1 MKFRNLF
8 FVSTTCIFLL
18 FSCNNKV
25 ENQNLLSDPLS
36 NHLDSSINV
45 GDNFWKFAN
54 NGWFSKHP
62 IVASENSNGIF
73 RTIQDTINSQ
83 VLQIC
88 QKSMNE
94 KADAGSNK
102 QKIGDLY
109 FSGMDTLN
117 IDKKGLSPLADE
129 LKKIDDIKSLNDFA
143 GVIAHLQ
150 TIGVEVG
157 FSYGVG
163 RDDKISS
170 KYAIQL
176 WQGGLGLPER
186 DYYFENDGRTKMIRE
201 EYLKYV
207 TNILEYSVV
216 NDNDKYK
223 GGTDG
228 YKRDALK
235 IIALETALAR
245 SSRKLEALR
254 DPYMNYNK
262 MAIAKVNAMT
272 PSFNW
277 TDFATSFGLKN
288 VDTMILGQ
296 PEFVSTFEKTL
307 HQFPID
313 VWKNYFKFH
322 LLNEYAPYLS
332 SNFEKENF
340 HFFSQ
345 IFGGVKEQ
353 KPRWKRV
360 VETTDGLLGE
370 LIGQVYVKEYL
381 PTGAKEKITEIGKAV
396 ANVYAD
402 HIKALDWMS
411 DSTKQKA
418 LYKLSKITMKMG
430 YPDKWKDM
438 SNLTIDRNSYAKNVM
453 ACSIWQHQY
462 NTNKYGKPV
471 DRTEW
476 NMTPQTYNAY
486 YEPTNNEIV
495 IPACN
500 IIVPGFEGRM
510 PDDAVLYGVIGGSTI
525 GHEITHGFDDQG
537 SQYDPEGNLRNWWS
551 KEDKAKFDKKTKQII
566 AQFNGYKVLDSLK
579 INGEAT
585 QGENIADLGG
595 VVMGYEAFKKTAQ
608 GKGNEKIGGL
618 TPDQRYFLSYA
629 YSWMVQMRPE
639 SMARRIKTD
648 VHSPAEYRVNGPL
661 SNNENFYKA
670 FNIQP
675 NQFMYRSDSLR
686 VKIW

>member
-1 MKFRNLF
+1 MNLNKPNF
-8 FVSTTCIFLL
+8 ILIAVLAILISCHQTHQKTTTLP
-18 FSCNNKV
+18 
-25 ENQNLLSDPLS
+25 DPLAS
-36 NHLDSSINV
+36 HIDSSINV
-45 GDNFWKFAN
+45 GDNFWRFAN

-62 IVASENSNGIF
+62 IAASENSNGIF
-73 RTIQDTINSQ
+73 RTIQDTINAQ

-88 QKSMNE
+88 QKLMVE
-94 KADAGSNK
+94 KSETGSNK

-109 FSGMDTLN
+109 FSGMDTTS
-117 IDKKGLSPLADE
+117 IDKQGILPLTDE
-129 LKKIDDIKSLNDFA
+129 LKKIDDIKSINDLA
-143 GVIAHLQ
+143 TAMAHLHS
-150 TIGVEVG
+150 IGVGVG
-157 FSYGVG
+157 FNYSVG
-163 RDDKISS
+163 RDDKIAS
-170 KYAIQL
+170 KYAVWL
-176 WQGGLGLPER
+176 GQGGLGLPDR
-186 DYYFENDGRTKMIRE
+186 DYYFENDARTKMIRA
-201 EYLKYV
+201 EYQKYV
-207 TNILEYSVV
+207 TNMLNLTQIANAEKSS
-216 NDNDKYK
+216 KE
-223 GGTDG
+223 
-228 YKRDALK
+228 
-235 IIALETALAR
+235 IIALETALAKT
-245 SSRKLEALR
+245 SRKLAALR
-254 DPYMNYNK
+254 DPYKNYNK
-262 MAIAKVNAMT
+262 MTLAKVNAMT
-272 PSFNW
+272 PSFKWNE
-277 TDFATSFGLKN
+277 FATAFGLKN
-288 VDTMILGQ
+288 VDTMIVGQ
-296 PEFVSTFEKTL
+296 PEFVSAFENTL

-322 LLNEYAPYLS
+322 LVNEYAPYLS
-332 SNFEKENF
+332 KQFEKENF

-381 PTGAKEKITEIGKAV
+381 PAGAKEKITEIGKAI
-396 ANVYAD
+396 ADVYAD

-438 SNLTIDRNSYAKNVM
+438 GNLTIDRNSYAKNVM
-453 ACSIWQHQY
+453 ACSMWQHQY

-486 YEPTNNEIV
+486 YDPTNNEIV

-500 IIVPGFEGRM
+500 IIVPGFEGTM

-551 KEDKAKFDKKTKQII
+551 KEDKAKFDKKTKQIV
-566 AQFNGYKVLDSLK
+566 AQFNQYKVLDSLK
-579 INGEAT
+579 INGDAT

-608 GKGNEKIGGL
+608 GKGTEKIGGL

-648 VHSPAEYRVNGPL
+648 VHSPAEYRVIGPV

-670 FNIQP
+670 FDIKP
-675 NQFMYRSDSLR
+675 GQFMYRSDSTR

>member
-1 MKFRNLF
+1 MNFTKHF
-8 FVSTTCIFLL
+8 FAVISITIFL
-18 FSCNNKV
+18 FSCTQKNK
-25 ENQNLLSDPLS
+25 EAAQMPDPLAS
-36 NHLDSSINV
+36 HIDSTINP
-45 GDNFWKFAN
+45 GDNFWRYAN
-54 NGWFSKHP
+54 NGWFKQHP
-62 IVASENSNGIF
+62 IIASENSNGIW
-73 RTIQDTINSQ
+73 RTIQDTINAEILQ
-83 VLQIC
+83 VC
-88 QKSMNE
+88 QKAVNE
-94 KADAGSNK
+94 KSEVGSNK
-102 QKIGDLY
+102 QKIGDFY
-109 FSGMDTLN
+109 FSGMDTAN
-117 IDKKGLSPLADE
+117 IDKQGISPIANE
-129 LKKIDDIKSLNDFA
+129 LKKIDEIKSISDLA
-143 GVIAHLQ
+143 AAMAHLQ
-150 TIGVEVG
+150 SIGAGVG

-163 RDDKISS
+163 RDDKIAS
-170 KYAIQL
+170 KYAVWL
-176 WQGGLGLPER
+176 GQGGLGLPDR
-186 DYYFENDGRTKMIRE
+186 DYYFENDARTKMIRA
-201 EYLKYV
+201 EYLKYMTFMLTQV
-207 TNILEYSVV
+207 DPDPKGEFDL
-216 NDNDKYK
+216 KYA
-223 GGTDG
+223 TEVMN
-228 YKRDALK
+228 
-235 IIALETALAR
+235 LETALAKA
-245 SSRKLEALR
+245 SRKLENLR
-254 DPYMNYNK
+254 DPYKNYNK
-262 MAIAKVNAMT
+262 MTLAKVNAMT
-272 PSFNW
+272 PSFKWNE
-277 TDFATSFGLKN
+277 FATAFGLKN
-288 VDTMILGQ
+288 VDTMIVGQ
-296 PEFVSTFEKTL
+296 PEFVSAFENAL
-307 HQFPID
+307 HQFPIP
-313 VWKNYFKFH
+313 VWQNYFKFH
-322 LLNEYAPYLS
+322 LVNEYAPYLS

-360 VETTDGLLGE
+360 VENTDGLLGE

-381 PTGAKEKITEIGKAV
+381 PAGAKEKITEIGKAI
-396 ANVYAD
+396 ADVYAE

-438 SNLTIDRNSYAKNVM
+438 SNLKIDRNSYAANVLQ
-453 ACSIWQHQY
+453 CSVWQHQY

-476 NMTPQTYNAY
+476 NMEPQTYNAY

-500 IIVPGFEGRM
+500 IIVPGYEGRM

-551 KEDKAKFDKKTKQII
+551 KEDKAKFDKKTKQIV
-566 AQFNGYKVLDSLK
+566 AQFNQYKVLDSLK

-595 VVMGYEAFKKTAQ
+595 VVMGYEAFKKTKQ
-608 GKGNEKIGGL
+608 GQSNEKIGGL

-648 VHSPAEYRVNGPL
+648 VHSPAEYRVIGPV

-670 FNIQP
+670 FNIKP
-675 NQFMYRSDSLR
+675 SQFMYRSDSAR

>member
-1 MKFRNLF
+1 MKIRSPF
-8 FVSTTCIFLL
+8 FVLLTSIFILV
-18 FSCNNKV
+18 SCNNNAV
-25 ENQNLLSDPLS
+25 NVGLLSDPLAS
-36 NHLDSSINV
+36 HIDITFNV
-45 GDNFWKFAN
+45 GDNFWRFAN
-54 NGWFSKHP
+54 NGWFKTNP
-62 IVASENSNGIF
+62 IAASENSNGIF

-88 QKSMNE
+88 QNAMNE
-94 KADAGSNK
+94 KVEIGSNK

-109 FSGMDTLN
+109 FSGMDTTN
-117 IDKKGLSPLADE
+117 INKQGIVPLFDE
-129 LKKIDDIKSLNDFA
+129 LKKIEEIKSTDDLNEA
-143 GVIAHLQ
+143 IAHLHI
-150 TIGVEVG
+150 IGVEVG

-170 KYAIQL
+170 KYSIQL
-176 WQGGLGLPER
+176 WQGGLGLPDR
-186 DYYFENDGRTKMIRE
+186 NYYFENDGRTKMIRE
-201 EYLKYV
+201 EYQKYV
-207 TNILEYSVV
+207 TSILNLTQIAETEKSAK
-216 NDNDKYK
+216 N
-223 GGTDG
+223 
-228 YKRDALK
+228 
-235 IIALETALAR
+235 IIALETALAKA
-245 SSRKLEALR
+245 SRKLENLR
-254 DPYMNYNK
+254 DPYKNYNK
-262 MAIAKVNAMT
+262 MAITKVNALS
-272 PSFNW
+272 PAFKW
-277 TDFATSFGLKN
+277 TNFATSFGLKN
-288 VDTMILGQ
+288 VDTMIIGQ
-296 PEFVSTFEKTL
+296 PEFVVAFESTL

-313 VWKNYFKFH
+313 VWKNYLKFH
-322 LLNEYAPYLS
+322 LVNEYAPYLS
-332 SNFEKENF
+332 SSFEKENF

-360 VETTDGLLGE
+360 IETTDGLLGE

-381 PTGAKEKITEIGKAV
+381 PAGAKEKITEIGKAV
-396 ANVYAD
+396 AGVYAD
-402 HIKALDWMS
+402 HIKTLDWMS

-418 LYKLSKITMKMG
+418 LYKLGKITMKMG

-438 SNLTIDRNSYAKNVM
+438 NSLTIDRSSYAKNVM

-462 NTNKYGKPV
+462 NINKYGKPV

-486 YEPTNNEIV
+486 YDPTNNEIV

-500 IIVPGFEGRM
+500 IIVPGYEGRM

-551 KEDKAKFDKKTKQII
+551 KEDKAKFDKKTKQIV
-566 AQFNGYKVLDSLK
+566 AQFNQYKVLDSLK

-648 VHSPAEYRVNGPL
+648 VHSPAEYRVIGPV

-675 NQFMYRSDSLR
+675 NQFMYRADSLR

>member
-1 MKFRNLF
+1 MTFTKHF
-8 FVSTTCIFLL
+8 FAVISIAIFL
-18 FSCNNKV
+18 FSCNQKNK
-25 ENQNLLSDPLS
+25 EAAQMPDPLAS
-36 NHLDSSINV
+36 HIDSTLNA
-45 GDNFWKFAN
+45 GDNFWRYAN
-54 NGWFSKHP
+54 NGWFKQHP
-62 IVASENSNGIF
+62 IIASENSNGIW
-73 RTIQDTINSQ
+73 RTIQDTINAQ
-83 VLQIC
+83 VLEVC
-88 QKSMNE
+88 TTSMSEKSE
-94 KADAGSNK
+94 VGSNK
-102 QKIGDLY
+102 QKIGDFY
-109 FSGMDTLN
+109 FSGMDTTN
-117 IDKKGLSPLADE
+117 IDKQGISPIADE
-129 LKKIDDIKSLNDFA
+129 LKKIDDIKSINDLA
-143 GVIAHLQ
+143 ATMAHLQ
-150 TIGVEVG
+150 SIGAGVG

-170 KYAIQL
+170 KYAVQL
-176 WQGGLGLPER
+176 WQGGLGLPDR
-186 DYYFENDGRTKMIRE
+186 DYYFENDARTKMIRA
-201 EYLKYV
+201 EYLKYM
-207 TNILEYSVV
+207 TNILSMT
-216 NDNDKYK
+216 KIA
-223 GGTDG
+223 
-228 YKRDALK
+228 DAEK
-235 IIALETALAR
+235 SAKEIVSLETALAKA
-245 SSRKLEALR
+245 SRKLENLR
-254 DPYMNYNK
+254 DPYKNYNK
-262 MAIAKVNAMT
+262 MTLAKVNAMA
-272 PSFNW
+272 PSFKWNE
-277 TDFATSFGLKN
+277 FAIAFGLKN
-288 VDTMILGQ
+288 VDTMIVGQ
-296 PEFVSTFEKTL
+296 PEFVSAFENAL
-307 HQFPID
+307 HQFPLS

-322 LLNEYAPYLS
+322 LVNEYAPYLS

-360 VETTDGLLGE
+360 VENTDGLLGE

-381 PTGAKEKITEIGKAV
+381 PAGAKEKITEIGKAI
-396 ANVYAD
+396 AEVYAE

-438 SNLTIDRNSYAKNVM
+438 SNLKIDKNSYAVNVM
-453 ACSIWQHQY
+453 ACSIWQHEY

-486 YEPTNNEIV
+486 YDPTNNEIV

-500 IIVPGFEGRM
+500 IIVPGYEGRM

-551 KEDKAKFDKKTKQII
+551 KEDKAKFDKKTKQIV
-566 AQFNGYKVLDSLK
+566 AQFNQYKVLDSLK

-595 VVMGYEAFKKTAQ
+595 VVMGYEAFKKTKQ
-608 GKGNEKIGGL
+608 GQSNEKIGGL

-648 VHSPAEYRVNGPL
+648 VHSPAEYRVIGPV

-675 NQFMYRSDSLR
+675 NQFMYRNDSMR